1 MEHDKCFG
9 HTEDI
14 FEDDLKLR
22 AEEYDRHLSNLT
34 DCLAVLKIE
43 KTESALQSRE
53 CHQVRR
59 FMGAKTRH

>member
-43 KTESALQSRE
+43 KTERA
-53 CHQVRR
+53 
-59 FMGAKTRH
+59 